1 MTAATGQSLFS
12 RRIAG
17 SRVYSCV
24 AGRSSFRRVQSPSKR
39 KPSID
44 ALRGSV
50 MILMALDHVRDFF
63 APTPFDPTDV
73 EVTSVGFFLTRWITH
88 FCAPVFVFLA
98 GSGAWYKSRKSGARA
113 TSAWLVKRGI
123 WLILL
128 EVLVN
133 NTLWM
138 VSAWQNIAFIVS
150 LQVLWAL
157 GVSMICLGALC
168 RLPLR
173 WVLLVS
179 MGMIIGHN
187 LLDGLYATPSV
198 TSEPSEIL
206 WSLAHHRSM
215 VFFGS
220 RGLLIITYPI
230 IPWIGVMGAG
240 WCFAS
245 WLESR
250 ADRSRSVLK
259 LGLLCIAS
267 FILLR
272 ALGIYGEPKAWS
284 SSDRG
289 PVFTLLGFLD
299 CTKYPPSLLFI
310 LMTLGPALVALA
322 CFEKCKE
329 HWLRPLLAYGR
340 VPLFYYL
347 LHMLLIQIAAVSLA
361 LLQGRQL
368 AWWFNVLG
376 GNSVE
381 GYEPSLLLCYSAWV
395 LLVGALYWPCRAWLR
410 IKASK
415 KYAWA
420 DWL

>member
-1 MTAATGQSLFS
+1 
-12 RRIAG
+12 
-17 SRVYSCV
+17 
-24 AGRSSFRRVQSPSKR
+24 
-39 KPSID
+39 
-44 ALRGSV
+44 

-98 GSGAWYKSRKSGARA
+98 GTSAWLKARKCGTREV
-113 TSAWLVKRGI
+113 SAWLVKRGI

-168 RLPLR
+168 RLPMH
-173 WVLLVS
+173 WVLIASL
-179 MGMIIGHN
+179 GMILGHN
-187 LLDGLYATPSV
+187 LADGLRATPGV

-206 WSLAHHRSM
+206 WSLAHHPSM

-220 RGLLIITYPI
+220 RGILMITYPI

-245 WLESR
+245 WFMSR
-250 ADRSRSVLK
+250 TNRSRSVFK
-259 LGLLCIAS
+259 LGMCCIAG
-267 FILLR
+267 FLLLR
-272 ALGIYGEPKAWS
+272 TLGIYGEPDPWS
-284 SSDRG
+284 ASERG
-289 PVFTLLGFLD
+289 AGFTLLDFLG
-299 CTKYPPSLLFI
+299 CTKYPPSLLFL

-322 CFEKCKE
+322 CFEKWPASC
-329 HWLRPLLAYGR
+329 LRPLVTYGR
-340 VPLFYYL
+340 VALFYYL

-361 LLQGRQL
+361 LLRGRPL
-368 AWWFNVLG
+368 AWWFQVVG
-376 GNSVE
+376 GTAVD
-381 GYEPSLLLCYSAWV
+381 GYEPNLLVCYCAWI
-395 LLVGALYWPCRAWLR
+395 LLVGVLYWPCKSWMRV
-410 IKASK
+410 KASK
-415 KYAWA
+415 KYPLT